1 MYSYKALRTRL
12 PENQF
17 AQDGLVDFSG
27 PVIRLSQLT
36 HNDLYALL
44 VKLRNIYAGGDRSK
58 WLVPDEALI
67 AFMDHCSEQIG
78 NAYFRTPRDTITS
91 FLNLLAVLEQNE
103 AADWRTSLGDVRVV
117 TPVVPGLD
125 DIADPDE
132 PALASANVT
141 FDSGDGDELTDLRL

>member
-1 MYSYKALRTRL
+1 
-12 PENQF
+12 
-17 AQDGLVDFSG
+17 
-27 PVIRLSQLT
+27 
-36 HNDLYALL
+36 
-44 VKLRNIYAGGDRSK
+44 
-58 WLVPDEALI
+58 
-67 AFMDHCSEQIG
+67 MDHCSEQIG